1 MHFNIFASGH
11 CIFHD
16 IDEDS
21 FIVSEI
27 LFWYACISF
36 VVINP
41 VIINPV
47 IENVRIIAKIL
58 KDLARLS
65 WHS

>member
-36 VVINP
+36 VVINR
-41 VIINPV
+41 VL
-47 IENVRIIAKIL
+47 ENDYIVRIVAKIL

>member
-1 MHFNIFASGH
+1 MHFDIFASGH

-36 VVINP
+36 VVINR
-41 VIINPV
+41 V
-47 IENVRIIAKIL
+47 IENVYIVRIIAKIL

>member
-36 VVINP
+36 VVINR
-41 VIINPV
+41 V
-47 IENVRIIAKIL
+47 IENDYIVRIVAKIL